1 MRELVEVI
9 AKELVDKPE
18 EVEVLENISDD
29 GTINISLKVANDELG
44 KVIGKKGRIAKS
56 IRTIVKSVAI
66 SKNVRVNVDIVE

>member
-1 MRELVEVI
+1 MKELVEII

-18 EVEVLENISDD
+18 GVVVNENIDED
-29 GTINISLKVANDELG
+29 GTINISLKVEKDELG

-66 SKNVRVNVDIVE
+66 SKNLKVNIDIVE

>member
-1 MRELVEVI
+1 MKELVEVI

-18 EVEVLENISDD
+18 QVKVTEKIAED
-29 GTINISLKVANDELG
+29 GTINISLQVAEDELG

-66 SKNVRVNVDIVE
+66 SKNVRVNVDIIE